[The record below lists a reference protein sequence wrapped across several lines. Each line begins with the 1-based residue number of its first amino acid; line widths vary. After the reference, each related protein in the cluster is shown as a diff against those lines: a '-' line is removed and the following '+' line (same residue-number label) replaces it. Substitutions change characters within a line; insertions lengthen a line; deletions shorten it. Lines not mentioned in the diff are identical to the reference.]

1 MTVSAREMRAR
12 AIYDLSGGHERFW
25 TPKIE
30 AWTRAVE
37 WFETRPAPG
46 DSAGERLLW
55 CMVRLRARDYATWS
69 DLDGGARDLYER
81 MAGLLLEHGRAQLVR
96 QPSQHHAAI

>member
-1 MTVSAREMRAR
+1 MRAR

-30 AWTRAVE
+30 SWTRAVE
-37 WFETRPAPG
+37 WFENRPTPG

-55 CMVRLRARDYATWS
+55 CMVRMRARDYATWS
-69 DLDGGARDLYER
+69 DLDSGSRSLYER
-81 MAGLLLEHGRAQLVR
+81 MAAVLLEHGRPQRAQR
-96 QPSQHHAAI
+96 PSPQHAAI